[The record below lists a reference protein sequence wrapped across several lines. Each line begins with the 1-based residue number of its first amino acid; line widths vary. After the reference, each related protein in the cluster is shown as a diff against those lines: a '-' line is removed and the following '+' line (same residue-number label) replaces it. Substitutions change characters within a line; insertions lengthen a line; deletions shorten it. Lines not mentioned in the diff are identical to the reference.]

1 MNKPKV
7 SIIIRT
13 KNEERWIASC
23 LNKIF
28 NQSYKDF
35 EIIIVDN
42 ESDDRTIDKAK
53 EFSIKKIVNISNY
66 LPGKALNLGIEI
78 AEGKYIVC
86 ISAHC
91 IPTNNNWLQK
101 LVSAIEE
108 DKSYAGV
115 YGRQQPMS
123 FSSPSDKRDLL
134 LVFGLDRKIQIKD
147 SFFHNAN
154 SIIRR
159 ELWENNHF
167 DEKITNIEDR
177 LWAGTMLK
185 EGYKFLYEPEASV
198 FHYHGIHQDGNN
210 ERLNNV
216 VKIIENYSLDFK
228 SGQLDAKELKI
239 IAIIPIKGESKLID
253 GNPLLKYSIDSLKK
267 SKYIDRIFVSTDS
280 QKTADLATR
289 LGAECPYIRPKNLSD
304 PFINLEKVQEY
315 SLNRIESEILIPDL
329 VVHLEETFPF
339 RPNNLFDGMIINLL
353 KTGYDSVIAARRE
366 SNFIWQEEIEGSFKR
381 IDSGD
386 VPRQFKEKSLIG
398 LHGLGVV
405 THPEFIRNSNFL
417 GSKIGLFEVN
427 DALANFEIR
436 GNQSLAIA
444 KNLLNN
450 KL

>member
-1 MNKPKV
+1 MQKPKV

-13 KNEERWIASC
+13 KNEERWITSC
-23 LNKIF
+23 LNKIYS
-28 NQSYKDF
+28 QSYQDF

-42 ESDDRTIDKAK
+42 ESDDKTIDKAN
-53 EFSIKKIVNISNY
+53 EFSIEKIINISNF
-66 LPGKALNLGIEI
+66 LPGKALNVGIEI
-78 AEGKYIVC
+78 AEGEYIVC

-134 LVFGLDRKIQIKD
+134 LVFGLDRKIQLKD

-159 ELWENNHF
+159 ELWEKIPF
-167 DEKITNIEDR
+167 DDKITNIEDR
-177 LWAGTMLK
+177 LWAGIMLK

-198 FHYHGIHQDGNN
+198 FHYHGIHQDGNTT
-210 ERLNNV
+210 RLNNV
-216 VKIIENYSLDFK
+216 VKIIENHSVDLK

-239 IAIIPIKGESKLID
+239 IAIIPIKGESKLIN
-253 GNPLLKYSIDSLKK
+253 GIPLLKYSIDSAKK

-280 QKTADLATR
+280 KETADLATK
-289 LGAECPYIRPKNLSD
+289 LGAECPYIRPENLSD

-339 RPNNLFDGMIINLL
+339 RPKDLFDDMITNLL

-366 SNFIWQEEIEGSFKR
+366 SNFIWQEDSEGIYNR

-386 VPRQFKEKSLIG
+386 IPRQFKEKSLIG
-398 LHGLGVV
+398 LHGLSLV
-405 THPEFIRNSNFL
+405 THPEFIRNQNIL
-417 GSKIGLFEVN
+417 GSKIGLFEVK
-427 DALANFEIR
+427 DALAGFEIR
-436 GNQSLAIA
+436 DDESLVIS
-444 KNLLNN
+444 KTLLES
-450 KL
+450 K